1 MMTWHDLMNRCL
13 RHGVLEASHPSCLPS
28 LRPLQRPPVLLTNK
42 KVADDGPLGM
52 KVSSKGQ
59 SGLRFEC
66 LDGAHRFQWARAL
79 RRYVPHPL
87 YALDSRILQS
97 KGVGGIGRL
106 LD

>member
-1 MMTWHDLMNRCL
+1 VSETLYA
-13 RHGVLEASHPSCLPS
+13 EAYRPSCLPS
-28 LRPLQRPPVLLTNK
+28 LRPLQRPPVFLAIK

-87 YALDSRILQS
+87 YTIQSMFSRRE
-97 KGVGGIGRL
+97 GIGEICIL